1 MIISYNWLNDWVD
14 IDLSPENLA
23 EKMTELGT
31 EVDEVKDLSKNIDNL
46 SVAAVLKRT
55 DNAFKNGSNKMLKID
70 TGREIVNIVTSAS
83 NVKEGDQIVWA
94 APGTFINGAEIKKR
108 NFDDV
113 ESIGMAVSLKEI
125 GLEESSEG
133 LIVFDKYYK
142 NGTGLKD
149 IPLFSDSLITY
160 EITPNRGDLLSH
172 LGIARELAA
181 YFEKPLKKRVP
192 DIDLGKYRPFDLEIR
207 SRDVESYY
215 CASVE
220 KIKIAESPL
229 WLKIKLLKCGIRPLY
244 NIIDI
249 SNYIMLD
256 TGQPM
261 HAFDLDKLNKKI
273 VVRKAGNGETIETL
287 DGQQRTLSEDTLV
300 IADADSSVAVA
311 GVMGGEVSKIS
322 NDTCRILFEAAVF
335 NPVSVRRTSKRM
347 NLPTDASF
355 RFERG
360 VDRLQTRHSLAA
372 AIDMTQNICGGEIM
386 QAAFYDEETVPKKI
400 SLNYEKVKNYIGV
413 SIDKRFIDKTLE
425 SLGISK
431 IEEAKNRS
439 VFTAPSYRHDLT
451 VDVDLIEEVARF
463 YGYSKIEPTIPYIRP
478 SSVKKSKKKQKI
490 ADLLAAFGFSQVIN
504 YSFLDKDSTRSF
516 SSEKPIEISNPINI
530 DQSVMRTSLI
540 PGLLDNLVTNL
551 NYGSQTVKIFEIGT
565 LFFRTGEANY
575 LGMLAGGDYP
585 ANWYSKKDRFDF
597 YDIKG
602 VIELICAPETV
613 EVSADVP
620 AFLHPARSASVILDQ
635 KSVGYIGELH
645 PDILINRKIDKP
657 VVVAE
662 INLDYFKSSRHYSY
676 KKIDKLLSIKKDISL
691 IVDKA
696 IYTQKIIDAICEIK
710 SVKTA
715 IPFDLYQGKN
725 IPEDKKSVTFNVVFD
740 NRVKDDIQNE
750 LNKLADHL
758 EKRLG
763 AKLRR

>member
-14 IDLSPENLA
+14 MDLSPEDLA

-31 EVDEVKDLSKNIDNL
+31 EVDDVRNLSKNIDNL
-46 SVAAVLKRT
+46 LVAVVLERT
-55 DNAFKNGSNKMLKID
+55 DNAFKGGNNKILKID

-83 NVKEGDQIVWA
+83 NVKEGDRIVWA
-94 APGTFINGAEIKKR
+94 APGTFVNGTEIEKR
-108 NFDDV
+108 NFDGV
-113 ESIGMAVSLKEI
+113 ESIGMAVSLEEI

-133 LIVFDKYYK
+133 LIVLDEYYK
-142 NGTGLKD
+142 NGTCLQD
-149 IPLFSDSLITY
+149 ISLFSDSIITY

-181 YFEKPLKKRVP
+181 YFGKPLKKRLP
-192 DIDLGKYRPFDLEIR
+192 DIDLGEYLPFDLEIR
-207 SRDVESYY
+207 SKDVESYY
-215 CASVE
+215 CASLE
-220 KIKIAESPL
+220 KIKITESPL
-229 WLKIKLLKCGIRPLY
+229 WLKLKLLKCGIRPLY

-249 SNYIMLD
+249 SNYVMLD

-273 VVRKAGNGETIETL
+273 IVREADNGETIETL

-322 NDTCRILFEAAVF
+322 NNTCRILFEAAVF

-360 VDRLQTRHSLAA
+360 IDRLQTRHSLAA
-372 AIDMTQNICGGEIM
+372 AVDMTQKICGGEIV
-386 QAAFYDEETVPKKI
+386 QTAFYDEEIVPKKI

-413 SIDKRFIDKTLE
+413 SIDKKFIDKTLE

-431 IEEAKNRS
+431 IKETENNS
-439 VFTAPSYRHDLT
+439 VFTIPSYRHDIT
-451 VDVDLIEEVARF
+451 ADVDLIEETARF
-463 YGYSKIEPTIPYIRP
+463 FGYNKIEPTIPYIRP

-504 YSFLDKDSTRSF
+504 YSFLDKDSTKSF
-516 SSEKPIEISNPINI
+516 SFEKPIEISNPINV

-551 NYGSQTVKIFEIGT
+551 NYGSQAVKIFEIGT
-565 LFFRTGEANY
+565 LFFQAGESSY
-575 LGMLAGGDYP
+575 LGILAGGDYP

-620 AFLHPARSASVILDQ
+620 SFLHPAHSASIISDL

-645 PDILINRKIDKP
+645 PDILIKRKIDKP
-657 VVVAE
+657 VIVAE
-662 INLDYFKSSRHYSY
+662 INLDYFKGNRRYSY
-676 KKIDKLLSIKKDISL
+676 KKIDKFLPIKKDISL

-696 IYTQKIIDAICEIK
+696 IYTQKIVDAICEIK
-710 SVKTA
+710 SIKTA
-715 IPFDLYQGKN
+715 IPFDLYQGKG
-725 IPEDKKSVTFNVVFD
+725 IPENKKSVTFNVVFD

-758 EKRLG
+758 EKRFG

>member
-1 MIISYNWLNDWVD
+1 
-14 IDLSPENLA
+14 
-23 EKMTELGT
+23 
-31 EVDEVKDLSKNIDNL
+31 
-46 SVAAVLKRT
+46 
-55 DNAFKNGSNKMLKID
+55 
-70 TGREIVNIVTSAS
+70 
-83 NVKEGDQIVWA
+83 
-94 APGTFINGAEIKKR
+94 
-108 NFDDV
+108 
-113 ESIGMAVSLKEI
+113 
-125 GLEESSEG
+125 
-133 LIVFDKYYK
+133 
-142 NGTGLKD
+142 LKD
-149 IPLFSDSLITY
+149 IPLFSDSVITY

-181 YFEKPLKKRVP
+181 YFGKPLKKRVP

-207 SRDVESYY
+207 SKDVESYY

-229 WLKIKLLKCGIRPLY
+229 WLKLKLLKCGIRPLY

-273 VVRKAGNGETIETL
+273 VVRKADNGETIETL

-322 NDTCRILFEAAVF
+322 NDTRRILFEAAIF

-347 NLPTDASF
+347 NLLTDASF

-360 VDRLQTRHSLAA
+360 VDRLQTRRSLAA
-372 AIDMTQNICGGEIM
+372 AIDMTQNVCGGEIM
-386 QAAFYDEETVPKKI
+386 QAAFYDEEIVPKKI

-413 SIDKRFIDKTLE
+413 SIDKKFIDKTLE

-431 IEEAKNRS
+431 TEEAKNHS
-439 VFTAPSYRHDLT
+439 VFITPSYRHDLT
-451 VDVDLIEEVARF
+451 ADVDLIEEVARF
-463 YGYSKIEPTIPYIRP
+463 YGYNKIEPTIPYIKP

-490 ADLLAAFGFSQVIN
+490 ADLLAVFGFSQVIN

-585 ANWYSKKDRFDF
+585 ANWYSKKGRFDF
-597 YDIKG
+597 YDI
-602 VIELICAPETV
+602 
-613 EVSADVP
+613 
-620 AFLHPARSASVILDQ
+620 
-635 KSVGYIGELH
+635 
-645 PDILINRKIDKP
+645 
-657 VVVAE
+657 
-662 INLDYFKSSRHYSY
+662 
-676 KKIDKLLSIKKDISL
+676 
-691 IVDKA
+691 
-696 IYTQKIIDAICEIK
+696 
-710 SVKTA
+710 
-715 IPFDLYQGKN
+715 
-725 IPEDKKSVTFNVVFD
+725 
-740 NRVKDDIQNE
+740 
-750 LNKLADHL
+750 
-758 EKRLG
+758 
-763 AKLRR
+763 

>member
-14 IDLSPENLA
+14 MDLSPEDLA

-31 EVDEVKDLSKNIDNL
+31 EVDDVRNLSKNIDNL
-46 SVAAVLKRT
+46 LVAVVLERT
-55 DNAFKNGSNKMLKID
+55 DNAFKGGNNKILKID

-83 NVKEGDQIVWA
+83 NVKEGDRIVWA
-94 APGTFINGAEIKKR
+94 APGTFVNGTEIEKR
-108 NFDDV
+108 NFDGV
-113 ESIGMAVSLKEI
+113 ESIGMAVSLEEI

-133 LIVFDKYYK
+133 LIVLDEYYK
-142 NGTGLKD
+142 NGTCLRD
-149 IPLFSDSLITY
+149 ISLFSDSIITY

-181 YFEKPLKKRVP
+181 YFGKPLKKRLP

-207 SRDVESYY
+207 SKDVESYY
-215 CASVE
+215 CASLE
-220 KIKIAESPL
+220 KIKITESPL
-229 WLKIKLLKCGIRPLY
+229 WLKLKLLKCGIRPLY

-249 SNYIMLD
+249 SNYVMLD

-273 VVRKAGNGETIETL
+273 IVREADHGETIETL

-322 NDTCRILFEAAVF
+322 NNTCRILFEAAIF

-360 VDRLQTRHSLAA
+360 IDRLQTRHSLAA
-372 AIDMTQNICGGEIM
+372 AVDMTQKICGGEIV
-386 QAAFYDEETVPKKI
+386 QTAFYDEEIVPKKI

-413 SIDKRFIDKTLE
+413 SIDKKFIDKTLE

-431 IEEAKNRS
+431 IKETENNS
-439 VFTAPSYRHDLT
+439 VFTIPSYRHDIT
-451 VDVDLIEEVARF
+451 ADVDLIEETARF
-463 YGYSKIEPTIPYIRP
+463 FGYNKIEPTIPYIRP

-504 YSFLDKDSTRSF
+504 YSFLDKDSTKSF
-516 SSEKPIEISNPINI
+516 SFEKPIEISNPINV

-551 NYGSQTVKIFEIGT
+551 NYGSQAVKIFEIGT
-565 LFFRTGEANY
+565 LFFQAGESSY
-575 LGMLAGGDYP
+575 LGILAGGDYP

-620 AFLHPARSASVILDQ
+620 SFLHPAHSASIISDL

-645 PDILINRKIDKP
+645 PDILIKRKIDKP
-657 VVVAE
+657 VIVAE
-662 INLDYFKSSRHYSY
+662 INLDYFKGNRRYSY
-676 KKIDKLLSIKKDISL
+676 KKIDKFLPIKKDISL

-696 IYTQKIIDAICEIK
+696 IYTQKIVDAICEIK
-710 SVKTA
+710 SIKTA
-715 IPFDLYQGKN
+715 IPFDLYQGKG
-725 IPEDKKSVTFNVVFD
+725 IPENKKSVTFNVVFD

-758 EKRLG
+758 EKRFG